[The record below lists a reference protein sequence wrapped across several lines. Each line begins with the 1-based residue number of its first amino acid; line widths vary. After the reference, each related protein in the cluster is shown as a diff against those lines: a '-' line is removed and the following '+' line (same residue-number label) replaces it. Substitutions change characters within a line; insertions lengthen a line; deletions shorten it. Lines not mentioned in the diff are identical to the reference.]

1 MDSPHS
7 KQEIKNRCK
16 LLFLLICIAIM
27 VFIGRLFWVQI
38 LQADFYQ
45 QIALDQRI
53 EESPLASERGEIRDR
68 YGEELAVTTSAE
80 TIIAYPDEID
90 DPAGTADELAG
101 ILSLSRQAIRDRLGS
116 DRDLI
121 FLERQVSDSTY
132 EKIMELELSGVS
144 SISEPKRE
152 YPRGRLAGQIVGF
165 TGIDNFGLEGIEN
178 YFDGFLSG
186 EPGLQIREID
196 AMGDRIP
203 FANNNLE
210 EIDPREGHNLY
221 LTIDETI
228 QYYAESALGK
238 AMDEYNISGGSIIV
252 MDPDSADILSMANKP
267 DFDPG
272 SFSQFSSERRLNK
285 AVHDT
290 FEPGSIFKV
299 FTASQ
304 FLEQGY
310 INFGDMLYDPGEIV
324 VDDSTISCWSD
335 EGHGEQNFIEV
346 FADSCNPGFVQMGLS
361 MEGQEMLAGLEK
373 FNFGDKTG
381 IKMPG
386 EASGQLEPRRFT
398 ELEQA
403 TISFGHGLSTTPLQL
418 VTAAASIANGG
429 NLYRPRLVDRVVD
442 NDGKVVEDFERE
454 LIRQAV
460 SERTAEEVRKLMREA
475 VKNGTGTEAEID
487 GYDIAGKTGT
497 SRLYGDEDIYNTSF
511 LGFLPGDDP
520 EYVILVALY
529 DLEGEDYYASEN
541 AVPVFNEL
549 ADDII
554 RHKNLPPARERLES
568 AGEKK
573 ENNSVKIEDYR
584 GEEVE
589 YMRRLLRKEGLNVK
603 LIGEEEYI
611 TAQRPL
617 PAAEVSEDST
627 VYLYAGADMEADKT
641 MVPDF
646 RGMDAVEAE
655 ELARQYGLRIDGV
668 VEGEVNYQYPEPG
681 KRVEF
686 LSEIELE

>member
-1 MDSPHS
+1 M
-7 KQEIKNRCK
+7 
-16 LLFLLICIAIM
+16 
-27 VFIGRLFWVQI
+27 QI

-53 EESPLASERGEIRDR
+53 AEKPVASERGEIRDR
-68 YGEELAVTTSAE
+68 YGKELAVTTSAE
-80 TIIAYPDEID
+80 TIIAYPDEIE
-90 DPAGTADELAG
+90 DPAGTADKLAG
-101 ILSLSRQAIRDRLGS
+101 ILSLSRQTISKRLERDKY
-116 DRDLI
+116 LI
-121 FLERQVSDSTY
+121 YLERQVSDATH
-132 EKIMELELSGVS
+132 EKIMELELAGIS

-152 YPRGRLAGQIVGF
+152 YPRGRLAGQIIGF
-165 TGIDNFGLEGIEN
+165 TGIDNFGLEGLEY

-186 EPGLQIREID
+186 EPGLHIKEID

-203 FANNNLE
+203 FTNNNLE

-221 LTIDETI
+221 LTIDETM
-228 QYYAESALGK
+228 QYYAESALES
-238 AMDEYNISGGSIIV
+238 ALDEHNISGGSIIV
-252 MDPDSADILSMANKP
+252 MDPDSADILSIANKP

-272 SFSQFSSERRLNK
+272 NFSQFSSERRLNK
-285 AVHDT
+285 AIHDT
-290 FEPGSIFKV
+290 FEPGSVFKI

-310 INFGDMLYDPGEIV
+310 FNFGDILHDPGKIV
-324 VDDSTISCWSD
+324 VNDSTISCWS
-335 EGHGEQNFIEV
+335 EGGHGEQSLVEV
-346 FADSCNPGFVQMGLS
+346 FANSCNPGFVQMGLS
-361 MEGQEMLAGLEK
+361 LKGTELLAGLKK

-381 IKMPG
+381 INMPG

-429 NLYRPRLVDRVVD
+429 HLYRPRLVDRIVD
-442 NDGKVVEDFERE
+442 NDGRVVEDFERE

-460 SERTAEEVRKLMREA
+460 SEKTAEEVRRLMQEA
-475 VKNGTGTEAEID
+475 VDTGTGTEAEID
-487 GYDIAGKTGT
+487 GYNIAGKTGT

-549 ADDII
+549 ANNII
-554 RHKNLPPARERLES
+554 RYKNIPPSSQRVEPAAEY
-568 AGEKK
+568 K
-573 ENNSVKIEDYR
+573 EMASVEIEDYR
-584 GEEVE
+584 GREVE
-589 YMRRLLRKEGLNVK
+589 NINGLLRNKGLNVK
-603 LIGEEEYI
+603 LIGEGEQI

-617 PAAEVSEDST
+617 PAAEVNEDST
-627 VYLYAGADMEADKT
+627 VYLYAGADIKDDKT

-646 RGMDAVEAE
+646 RGLRPGEAE
-655 ELARQYGLRIDGV
+655 ELARQYGLRT
-668 VEGEVNYQYPEPG
+668 EGIVQGQVTYQYPEPG

-686 LSEIELE
+686 LSRIELE